1 MLLYLQIKDGVI
13 MNTKDLANI
22 IFPDVK
28 ETIDD
33 LELKYPKRDLPNKA
47 LVTRFA
53 PSPTGFLHTGSLF
66 TSMIASKLAKDTK
79 GVFYIRL
86 EDTDTKREIE
96 GSGDELLKQLKKFDI
111 VPLEGYLGDKESG
124 AYGPYKQSDRAKI
137 YRIVIKHLV
146 EIGRAYPCFCSTSD
160 LDELRSEQ
168 EKNKV
173 TPGYYGE
180 YAKCRNINIDEAI
193 NHIQNGKPYVIR
205 FKSNGNHE
213 NKIKVHD
220 LIRGDLELSENDQDI
235 VILKSDGLPTYH
247 FAHAVDDHFM
257 RTNCVTRGEEW
268 LSSLPIH
275 IELFNTL
282 GFELPMYAH
291 LPVIMKLDNGNRRKL
306 SKRKDNEA
314 AVSYFLEDGY
324 PPEAL
329 IEYLLTIANS
339 NFEEWKA
346 QNINT
351 SNDEFK
357 LSFDKMSLDG
367 ALFDIMKLKFISKEI
382 ISRMNKKVI
391 LENAKNWAMH
401 YDKTLYDLINR
412 DENYFMSI
420 MNIEREKENPR
431 KDYEK
436 YSDIYNAIKFF
447 YRDLYLDLINADLPF
462 NQNIDHQVF
471 KQILK
476 DFVATLDLNLDEQ
489 SWFNSLKEL
498 GKQFGFA
505 ENNKTYKQNKD
516 QYLGHVGDV
525 AELLRITLTSSKQS
539 PNLYYVLQILGK
551 DEIAFRID
559 YVINNKL

>member
-1 MLLYLQIKDGVI
+1 
-13 MNTKDLANI
+13 MNNLDLANL
-22 IFPDVK
+22 IFSDVN
-28 ETIDD
+28 ETIED
-33 LELKYPKRDLPNKA
+33 LEKRFPKRNLSENA

-66 TSMIASKLAKDTK
+66 TSLIAYKLAKDSN

-96 GSGDELLKQLKKFDI
+96 GSGEDLLKQLKAFNI
-111 VPLEGYLGDKESG
+111 IPMEGYLGNSEVG
-124 AYGPYKQSDRAKI
+124 LYGPYKQSERASI
-137 YRIVIKHLV
+137 YRVVIKYLI
-146 EIGRAYPCFCSTSD
+146 EIGRAYPCFCTSED
-160 LDELRSEQ
+160 LDDLRKDQ
-168 EKNKV
+168 EIKKL

-180 YAKCRNINIDEAI
+180 FAKCRNISVDEAYERI
-193 NHIQNGKPYVIR
+193 KNGEHYVIR

-282 GFELPMYAH
+282 GFELPSYAH

-306 SKRKDNEA
+306 SKRKDDEA
-314 AVSYFLEDGY
+314 AVSYFLKDGY
-324 PPEAL
+324 PVEAL

-346 QNINT
+346 EHKTT

-357 LSFDKMSLDG
+357 LTFEKMSLDG

-382 ISRMNKKVI
+382 LSRMTKEEITNRAY
-391 LENAKNWAMH
+391 EWAKI
-401 YDKTLYDLINR
+401 YDEKLLHLINLDR
-412 DENYFMSI
+412 NYFMSI

-436 YSDIYNAIKFF
+436 FSDIFNIIKFF
-447 YRDLYLDLINADLPF
+447 YKDYYIELMQNELPF
-462 NQNIDHQVF
+462 NPFIEKSVIKALLKEFID
-471 KQILK
+471 
-476 DFVATLDLNLDEQ
+476 TLDLSLDEQ
-489 SWFNSLKEL
+489 NWFNSLKEL
-498 GKQFGFA
+498 GKKFGFA
-505 ENNKTYKQNKD
+505 ESNKIYKQNKD
-516 QYLGHVGDV
+516 QYIGHVGDV
-525 AELLRITLTSSKQS
+525 AEILRITFTSSKQS

-551 DEIAFRID
+551 EQLKERID
-559 YVINNKL
+559 FVTTNKLN

>member
-1 MLLYLQIKDGVI
+1 
-13 MNTKDLANI
+13 MNNFDLANL
-22 IFPDVK
+22 IFGDVH
-28 ETIDD
+28 ETIED
-33 LELKYPKRDLPNKA
+33 LEKRFPKRNLPDGA

-66 TSMIASKLAKDTK
+66 TSLIAYKLAKDSN

-96 GSGDELLKQLKKFDI
+96 GSGEDLLKQLKAFNI
-111 VPLEGYLGDKESG
+111 IPMEGYLGDHEEG
-124 AYGPYKQSDRAKI
+124 VYGPYKQSERASI
-137 YRIVIKHLV
+137 YRVVIKHLI
-146 EIGRAYPCFCSTSD
+146 EIGRAYPCFCTSED
-160 LDELRSEQ
+160 LDTLRKEQ
-168 EKNKV
+168 ESKKI

-180 YAKCRNINIDEAI
+180 FAKCRNISVDEAI
-193 NHIQNGKPYVIR
+193 SRIQNGEHYVIR

-282 GFELPMYAH
+282 QFELPSYAH

-306 SKRKDNEA
+306 SKRKDDEA
-314 AVSYFLEDGY
+314 AVSYFLKDGY
-324 PPEAL
+324 PVEAL

-346 QNINT
+346 EHKLT

-357 LSFDKMSLDG
+357 LTFEKMSLDG

-382 ISRMNKKVI
+382 LSRMSKEEITNRAYEWAKV
-391 LENAKNWAMH
+391 
-401 YDKTLYDLINR
+401 YDDKLLDLINFNK
-412 DENYFMSI
+412 DYFMSI

-436 YSDIYNAIKFF
+436 FSDIFNIIKFF
-447 YRDLYLDLINADLPF
+447 YNKYYFELMKNELPF
-462 NQNIDHQVF
+462 NPFIDKNVI
-471 KQILK
+471 KSLLK
-476 DFVATLDLNLDEQ
+476 EFINTLDLSLDEQ
-489 SWFNSLKEL
+489 NWFNSLKEL
-498 GKQFGFA
+498 GKKFGFA
-505 ENNKTYKQNKD
+505 ENNKIYKQNKD
-516 QYLGHVGDV
+516 QYLGHIGDV
-525 AELLRITLTSSKQS
+525 AEILRITLTSSKQS

-551 DEIAFRID
+551 EELEKRINF
-559 YVINNKL
+559 VVENKLN

>member
-1 MLLYLQIKDGVI
+1 
-13 MNTKDLANI
+13 MNNLDLANL
-22 IFPDVK
+22 IFSDVN
-28 ETIDD
+28 ETIED
-33 LELKYPKRDLPNKA
+33 LEKRFPKRNLSENA

-66 TSMIASKLAKDTK
+66 TSLIAYKLAKDSN

-96 GSGDELLKQLKKFDI
+96 GSGEDLLKQLKAFNI
-111 VPLEGYLGDKESG
+111 IPMEGYLGNSEVG
-124 AYGPYKQSDRAKI
+124 LYGPYKQSERASI
-137 YRIVIKHLV
+137 YRVVIKYLI
-146 EIGRAYPCFCSTSD
+146 EIGRAYPCFCTSED
-160 LDELRSEQ
+160 LDVLRKDQ
-168 EKNKV
+168 EIKKL

-180 YAKCRNINIDEAI
+180 FAKCRNISVDEAYERI
-193 NHIQNGKPYVIR
+193 KNGEHYVIR

-282 GFELPMYAH
+282 GFELPSYAH

-306 SKRKDNEA
+306 SKRKDDEA
-314 AVSYFLEDGY
+314 AVSYFLKDGY
-324 PPEAL
+324 PVEAL

-346 QNINT
+346 EHKTT

-357 LSFDKMSLDG
+357 LTFEKMSLDG

-382 ISRMNKKVI
+382 LSRMTKEEITNRAY
-391 LENAKNWAMH
+391 EWAKI
-401 YDKTLYDLINR
+401 YDEKLLHLINLDR
-412 DENYFMSI
+412 NYFMSI

-436 YSDIYNAIKFF
+436 FSDIFNIIKFF
-447 YRDLYLDLINADLPF
+447 YKDYYIELMQNELPF
-462 NQNIDHQVF
+462 NPFIEKSVIKSLLKEFID
-471 KQILK
+471 
-476 DFVATLDLNLDEQ
+476 TLDLSLDEQ
-489 SWFNSLKEL
+489 NWFNSLKEL
-498 GKQFGFA
+498 GKKFGFA
-505 ENNKTYKQNKD
+505 ESNKIYKQNKD
-516 QYLGHVGDV
+516 QYIGHVGDV
-525 AELLRITLTSSKQS
+525 AEILRITFTSSKQS

-551 DEIAFRID
+551 EQLKERID
-559 YVINNKL
+559 FVTINKLNLDLTI

>member
-1 MLLYLQIKDGVI
+1 
-13 MNTKDLANI
+13 MNNLDLANL
-22 IFPDVK
+22 IFSDVN
-28 ETIDD
+28 ETIED
-33 LELKYPKRDLPNKA
+33 LEKRFPKRNLSENA

-66 TSMIASKLAKDTK
+66 TSLIAYKLAKDSN

-96 GSGDELLKQLKKFDI
+96 GSGEDLLKQLKAFNI
-111 VPLEGYLGDKESG
+111 IPMEGYLGNSEVG
-124 AYGPYKQSDRAKI
+124 LYGPYKQSERASI
-137 YRIVIKHLV
+137 YRVVIKYLI
-146 EIGRAYPCFCSTSD
+146 EIGRAYPCFCTSED
-160 LDELRSEQ
+160 LDALRKDQ
-168 EKNKV
+168 EIKKL

-180 YAKCRNINIDEAI
+180 FAKCRNISVDEAYERI
-193 NHIQNGKPYVIR
+193 KNGEHYVIR

-282 GFELPMYAH
+282 GFELPSYAH

-306 SKRKDNEA
+306 SKRKDDEA
-314 AVSYFLEDGY
+314 AVSYFLKDGY
-324 PPEAL
+324 PVEAL

-339 NFEEWKA
+339 NFEEWKVEHKT
-346 QNINT
+346 T

-357 LSFDKMSLDG
+357 LTFEKMSLDG

-382 ISRMNKKVI
+382 LSRMTKEEITNRAY
-391 LENAKNWAMH
+391 EWAKI
-401 YDKTLYDLINR
+401 YDEKLLHLINLDR
-412 DENYFMSI
+412 NYFMSI

-436 YSDIYNAIKFF
+436 FSDIFNIIKFF
-447 YRDLYLDLINADLPF
+447 YKDYYIELMQNELPF
-462 NQNIDHQVF
+462 NPFIEKSVIKALLKEFID
-471 KQILK
+471 
-476 DFVATLDLNLDEQ
+476 TLDLSLDEQ
-489 SWFNSLKEL
+489 NWFNSLKEL
-498 GKQFGFA
+498 GKKFGFA
-505 ENNKTYKQNKD
+505 ESNKIYKQNKD
-516 QYLGHVGDV
+516 QYIGHVGDV
-525 AELLRITLTSSKQS
+525 AEILRITFTSSKQS

-551 DEIAFRID
+551 EQLKERID
-559 YVINNKL
+559 FVTINKLN

>member
-1 MLLYLQIKDGVI
+1 
-13 MNTKDLANI
+13 MNNLDLANL
-22 IFPDVK
+22 IFSDVN
-28 ETIDD
+28 ETIED
-33 LELKYPKRDLPNKA
+33 LEKRFPKRNLSENA

-66 TSMIASKLAKDTK
+66 TSLIAYKLAKDSN

-96 GSGDELLKQLKKFDI
+96 GSGEDLLKQLKAFNI
-111 VPLEGYLGDKESG
+111 IPMEGYLGNSEVG
-124 AYGPYKQSDRAKI
+124 LYGPYKQSERASI
-137 YRIVIKHLV
+137 YRVVIKYLI
-146 EIGRAYPCFCSTSD
+146 EIGRAYPCFCTSED
-160 LDELRSEQ
+160 LDVLRKDQ
-168 EKNKV
+168 EIKKL

-180 YAKCRNINIDEAI
+180 FAKCRNISVDEAYERI
-193 NHIQNGKPYVIR
+193 KNGEHYVIR

-282 GFELPMYAH
+282 GFELPSYAH

-306 SKRKDNEA
+306 SKRKDDEA
-314 AVSYFLEDGY
+314 AVSYFLKDGY
-324 PPEAL
+324 PVEAL

-346 QNINT
+346 EHKTT

-357 LSFDKMSLDG
+357 LTFEKMSLDG

-382 ISRMNKKVI
+382 LSRMTKEEITNRAY
-391 LENAKNWAMH
+391 EWAKI
-401 YDKTLYDLINR
+401 YDEKLLHLINLDR
-412 DENYFMSI
+412 NYFMSI

-436 YSDIYNAIKFF
+436 FSDIFNIIKFF
-447 YRDLYLDLINADLPF
+447 YKDYYIELMQNELPF
-462 NQNIDHQVF
+462 NPFIEKSVIKTLLKEFID
-471 KQILK
+471 
-476 DFVATLDLNLDEQ
+476 TLDLSLDEQ
-489 SWFNSLKEL
+489 NWFNSLKEL
-498 GKQFGFA
+498 GKKFGFA
-505 ENNKTYKQNKD
+505 ESNKIYKQNKD
-516 QYLGHVGDV
+516 QYIGHVGDV
-525 AELLRITLTSSKQS
+525 AEILRITFTSSKQS

-551 DEIAFRID
+551 EQLKERID
-559 YVINNKL
+559 FVTINKLN

>member
-1 MLLYLQIKDGVI
+1 
-13 MNTKDLANI
+13 MNNLDLANL
-22 IFPDVK
+22 IFSDVN
-28 ETIDD
+28 ETIED
-33 LELKYPKRDLPNKA
+33 LEKRFPKRNLSENA

-66 TSMIASKLAKDTK
+66 TSLIAYKLAKDSN

-96 GSGDELLKQLKKFDI
+96 GSGEDLLKQLKAFNI
-111 VPLEGYLGDKESG
+111 IPMEGYLGNSEVG
-124 AYGPYKQSDRAKI
+124 LYGPYKQSERASI
-137 YRIVIKHLV
+137 YRVVIKYLI
-146 EIGRAYPCFCSTSD
+146 EIGRAYPCFCTSED
-160 LDELRSEQ
+160 LDALRKDQ
-168 EKNKV
+168 EIKKL

-180 YAKCRNINIDEAI
+180 FAKCRNISVDEAYERI
-193 NHIQNGKPYVIR
+193 KNGEHYVIR

-282 GFELPMYAH
+282 GFELPSYAH

-306 SKRKDNEA
+306 SKRKDDEA
-314 AVSYFLEDGY
+314 AVSYFLKDGY
-324 PPEAL
+324 PVEAL

-346 QNINT
+346 EHKTT

-357 LSFDKMSLDG
+357 LTFEKMSLDG

-382 ISRMNKKVI
+382 LSRMTKEEITNRAY
-391 LENAKNWAMH
+391 EWAKI
-401 YDKTLYDLINR
+401 YDEKLLHLINLDR
-412 DENYFMSI
+412 NYFMSI

-436 YSDIYNAIKFF
+436 FSDIFNIIKFF
-447 YRDLYLDLINADLPF
+447 YKDYYIELMQNELPF
-462 NQNIDHQVF
+462 NPFIEKSVIKSLLKEFID
-471 KQILK
+471 
-476 DFVATLDLNLDEQ
+476 TLDLSLDEQ
-489 SWFNSLKEL
+489 NWFNSLKEL
-498 GKQFGFA
+498 GKKFGFA
-505 ENNKTYKQNKD
+505 ESNKIYKQNKD
-516 QYLGHVGDV
+516 QYIGHVGDV
-525 AELLRITLTSSKQS
+525 AEILRITFTSSKQS

-551 DEIAFRID
+551 EQLKERID
-559 YVINNKL
+559 FVTRNKLN

>member
-1 MLLYLQIKDGVI
+1 
-13 MNTKDLANI
+13 MNNFDLANL
-22 IFPDVK
+22 IFSDVN
-28 ETIDD
+28 ETVED
-33 LELKYPKRDLPNKA
+33 LEKRFPKRNLSENA

-66 TSMIASKLAKDTK
+66 TSLIAYKLAKDSN

-96 GSGDELLKQLKKFDI
+96 GSGEDLLKQLKAFNI
-111 VPLEGYLGDKESG
+111 IPMEGYLGDHEVGS
-124 AYGPYKQSDRAKI
+124 YGPYKQSERASI
-137 YRIVIKHLV
+137 YRVVIKHLI
-146 EIGRAYPCFCSTSD
+146 EMGRAYPCFCTSED
-160 LDELRSEQ
+160 LDALRKNQ
-168 EKNKV
+168 EAKKL

-180 YAKCRNINIDEAI
+180 FAKCRNISVDEAYERI
-193 NHIQNGKPYVIR
+193 KNGEHYVIR

-282 GFELPMYAH
+282 GFELPSYAH

-306 SKRKDNEA
+306 SKRKDDEA
-314 AVSYFLEDGY
+314 AVSYFLKDGY
-324 PPEAL
+324 PVEAL

-346 QNINT
+346 EHKTT

-357 LSFDKMSLDG
+357 LTFEKMSLDG

-382 ISRMNKKVI
+382 LSRMSKEEITNRAYEWAKV
-391 LENAKNWAMH
+391 
-401 YDKTLYDLINR
+401 YDEKLLHLIDLDR
-412 DENYFMSI
+412 NYFMSI

-436 YSDIYNAIKFF
+436 FSDIFNIIKFF
-447 YRDLYLDLINADLPF
+447 YKDYYLELMQNELPF
-462 NQNIDHQVF
+462 NPFIDKSVI
-471 KQILK
+471 KSLLK
-476 DFVATLDLNLDEQ
+476 EFIDTLDLSLDEQ
-489 SWFNSLKEL
+489 NWFNSLKEL
-498 GKQFGFA
+498 GKKFGFA
-505 ENNKTYKQNKD
+505 ESNKIYKQNKD
-516 QYLGHVGDV
+516 QYIGHVGDV
-525 AELLRITLTSSKQS
+525 AEILRITFTSSKQS

-551 DEIAFRID
+551 EQLKERID
-559 YVINNKL
+559 FVTTNKLN